1 MSRSPGSSRSLA
13 TCLHRCGLAC
23 ARPAPNRS
31 GNTSFGELVR
41 AEVSRRGLLA
51 GALGTLVISAGAACT
66 EGGPVSPD
74 AESGPT
80 RTPASPSPTAR
91 PASLTFAAVPPN
103 RADAV
108 RIPAGYRQ
116 RVLIRWG
123 DPVLPG
129 APEFD
134 LDRQTAEAQRQQF
147 GYNNDFVTVVAA
159 G

>member
-1 MSRSPGSSRSLA
+1 M
-13 TCLHRCGLAC
+13 
-23 ARPAPNRS
+23 
-31 GNTSFGELVR
+31 
-41 AEVSRRGLLA
+41 
-51 GALGTLVISAGAACT
+51 
-66 EGGPVSPD
+66 SPD

-91 PASLTFAAVPPN
+91 LASLTFAAVPPN

-147 GYNNDFVTVVAA
+147 GYNNDFVTVVALDDHDRRALLVVDHEYTNEELMFRGYDKQAPDRVAAPGRARRARAECGGARA
-159 G
+159 GR